1 MDEFFAS
8 KPATNNSYLCV
19 GPLTRG
25 EAADAANSGIGNG
38 LGYYIYVAE
47 SANTRGPIEIL
58 GRVADGDA
66 ARRLCDLLGLH
77 ACSVA

>member
-19 GPLTRG
+19 GPLTRDEG
-25 EAADAANSGIGNG
+25 ADAASDGIGNG

-66 ARRLCDLLGLH
+66 ARKLCDLLGLH
-77 ACSVA
+77 AYSVA